1 MTKYNEQFKLEVVQ
15 DYLGAGSAGLRAV
28 ARRHGIPSHFMVRKW
43 VLAYQLHGNVGRS
56 GKRRQYSAQFKVS
69 VLEHMWENELSMLQT
84 AARFDIRD
92 HGMVGKW
99 ERAYRDGGVEA
110 LVPRPKEQF
119 NPMATPAPKPDSPP
133 DDDKRSREQL
143 LDEILQLRME
153 LAYTKKLQA
162 LVQARQ
168 QQVPQKKRK

>member
-1 MTKYNEQFKLEVVQ
+1 MTKYSEQFKLEVVQ
-15 DYLGAGSAGLRAV
+15 DYLGEGSAGLRAV
-28 ARRHGIPSHFMVRKW
+28 AQRHGIPSHFMVRKW
-43 VLAYQLHGNVGRS
+43 VLAYQMHGDVGQG
-56 GKRRQYSAQFKVS
+56 GKRKQYSAQFKLS
-69 VLEHMWENELSMLQT
+69 VLKHMWENHLSMLQT
-84 AARFDIRD
+84 AVKFGIRD

-110 LVPRPKEQF
+110 LAIRPKGQF
-119 NPMATPAPKPDSPP
+119 NPMATTTAEPDRPP
-133 DDDKRSREQL
+133 DDDKRTREQL
-143 LDEILQLRME
+143 LDEIQQLRME

>member
-1 MTKYNEQFKLEVVQ
+1 MTKYSEQFKLEVVQ
-15 DYLGAGSAGLRAV
+15 DYLTAGSAGLRAV
-28 ARRHGIPSHFMVRKW
+28 AQRHGIPSHFTLRKW
-43 VLAYQLHGNVGRS
+43 VLAYQIHGNVGQSR
-56 GKRRQYSAQFKVS
+56 KRRRYSAQFKLS
-69 VLEHMWENELSMLQT
+69 VLEHMWENHLSMFQT
-84 AARFDIRD
+84 AAEFDIRD

-99 ERAYRDGGVEA
+99 EQAYRDGGVEA
-110 LVPRPKEQF
+110 LAPRPERQL

-143 LDEILQLRME
+143 LDEIQQLRME

>member
-56 GKRRQYSAQFKVS
+56 GKHRQYSAQFKLS

-119 NPMATPAPKPDSPP
+119 NPMATPAPKPDAPP